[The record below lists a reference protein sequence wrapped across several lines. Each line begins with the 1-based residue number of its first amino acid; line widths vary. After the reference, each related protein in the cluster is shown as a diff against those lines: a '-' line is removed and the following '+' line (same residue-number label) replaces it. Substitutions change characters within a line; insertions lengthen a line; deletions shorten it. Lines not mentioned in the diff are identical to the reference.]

1 LLIGLTILKPYQ
13 TQGKEMKFILGLS
26 IKHKIMAIA
35 AIGIVGFAAYL
46 LFSIKSQL
54 ETEAQLDII
63 EKVIFPTIER
73 SDQAS
78 VLLFKLRN
86 QLGNALSE
94 EDADLINEA
103 EESAR
108 KLTSTLSEI
117 SNINNVQR
125 HEDTEQLKQAF
136 TRYKV
141 PAIKLAKNMLNGTV
155 DFTQLASLAKN
166 VNQYYDDFNA
176 ELSSFRE
183 HSYNSFEQAIKTTKE
198 QNKRTTQ
205 IGIFIALLVML
216 TLIISAWS
224 IANIITK
231 TINRIVSS
239 LADMSTGKGD
249 LTIRLKT
256 RAKDEV
262 GDLVDN
268 FNGFITHLQLLIK
281 VMANLSVGVSS
292 GAEKVSE
299 IANMTQQGIHKQ
311 QDEINLVA
319 TAVNEMAATAQ
330 EVSRNADEAASA
342 TTQAQKDTHYSQTV
356 MAENVQ
362 SISALVSD
370 VEHAREV
377 IQNLAK
383 ESALIGNAS
392 HVIQG
397 IAEQTNLLALNAAIE
412 AARAGEQGR
421 GFAVVADEVRSLAAR
436 TEESTSEIQS
446 IIERLQQGTE
456 QAVNAMESSREK
468 AIAVVEQSQATE
480 NSLTS
485 IMTNV
490 DTINNM
496 NGQVASAAVEQRT
509 VSEEVS
515 SNIVKI
521 NEVSEDTVLQ
531 AENTSK
537 ASINLAE
544 QAQNLRKIVNE
555 FKV

>member
-1 LLIGLTILKPYQ
+1 
-13 TQGKEMKFILGLS
+13 MKFILGLS

-35 AIGIVGFAAYL
+35 VIGILGFAAYL
-46 LFSIKSQL
+46 AFTIKSQL
-54 ETEAQLDII
+54 TTEAKLDII
-63 EKVIFPTIER
+63 EHIIFPTIEH
-73 SDQAS
+73 SDQAG
-78 VLLFKLRN
+78 VLLYKLRN

-94 EDADLINEA
+94 EDADLITEA
-103 EESAR
+103 ESSASQLSVIL
-108 KLTSTLSEI
+108 KEITS
-117 SNINNVQR
+117 INNGLRAQ
-125 HEDTEQLKQAF
+125 ESKDLEQAF
-136 TRYKV
+136 EGYRI
-141 PAIKLAKNMLNGTV
+141 PAIKLAQDMLSGTV
-155 DFTQLASLAKN
+155 DFTQLSTLANN
-166 VNQYYDDFNA
+166 VNQSYDYFD
-176 ELSSFRE
+176 EQLSAFRE
-183 HSYNSFEQAIKTTKE
+183 QSYDAFGQAIKATNE
-198 QNKRTTQ
+198 QNKQTTYV
-205 IGIFIALLVML
+205 GIIIALLVMFIL
-216 TLIISAWS
+216 TFSAWS

-231 TINRIVSS
+231 TINRIVRS

-249 LTIRLKT
+249 LTIRLQT

-281 VMANLSVGVSS
+281 VMANLSLGVSS
-292 GAEKVSE
+292 GAEKVQE
-299 IANMTQQGIHKQ
+299 IAKMTQQGIHNQ
-311 QDEINLVA
+311 QDEINMVA

-342 TTQAQKDTHYSQTV
+342 TNHAKEDTTHSQKV
-356 MAENVQ
+356 MSENIQ
-362 SISALVSD
+362 SISALVSE
-370 VEHAREV
+370 VENAREV

-392 HVIQG
+392 QVIQG

-446 IIERLQQGTE
+446 IIERLQHGTE
-456 QAVNAMESSREK
+456 QAVSAMENSREK
-468 AIAVVEQSQATE
+468 AITVVDQSQATE
-480 NSLTS
+480 SSLTS

-496 NGQVASAAVEQRT
+496 NGQVANAAVEQRT

-515 SNIVKI
+515 ANIIKI
-521 NEVSEDTVLQ
+521 NGVSEDTVAQ

-537 ASINLAE
+537 ASSDLAE
-544 QAQNLRKIVNE
+544 QAENLRQIVNE

>member
-1 LLIGLTILKPYQ
+1 
-13 TQGKEMKFILGLS
+13 MKFILSLS

-35 AIGIVGFAAYL
+35 VIGILGFAAYL
-46 LFSIKSQL
+46 AFTIKSQL
-54 ETEAQLDII
+54 ATEARLDTI
-63 EKVIFPTIER
+63 EHIIFPTIEH

-78 VLLFKLRN
+78 VLLFKLRD
-86 QLGNALSE
+86 QLGRALSE

-103 EESAR
+103 EKSAS
-108 KLTSTLSEI
+108 KLTILLQEMSS
-117 SNINNVQR
+117 INSAQR
-125 HEDTEQLKQAF
+125 AQNTKQLEQAF
-136 TRYKV
+136 KSYNI
-141 PAIKLAKNMLNGTV
+141 PATQLAKDMFNGTV
-155 DFTQLASLAKN
+155 DFTQLSSLAAN
-166 VNQYYDDFNA
+166 VNQSYDNFNE
-176 ELSSFRE
+176 ELSTFRE
-183 HSYNSFEQAIKTTKE
+183 QSYGAFGQAIKSTNE

-205 IGIFIALLVML
+205 IGIAIALLVML
-216 TLIISAWS
+216 TLTFSAWS

-231 TINRIVSS
+231 TINRIVRS

-249 LTIRLKT
+249 LTIRLQT

-281 VMANLSVGVSS
+281 VMANLSLGVSG
-292 GAEKVSE
+292 GAEKVQK
-299 IANMTQQGIHKQ
+299 IAKMTQQGIHNQ
-311 QDEINLVA
+311 QDEINMVA

-342 TTQAQKDTHYSQTV
+342 TNHAKEDTHHSQKV
-356 MAENVQ
+356 MAQNIQ
-362 SISALVSD
+362 SISALVSE
-370 VEHAREV
+370 VENAREV

-392 HVIQG
+392 QVIQG

-446 IIERLQQGTE
+446 IIERLQLGTE

-468 AIAVVEQSQATE
+468 AITVVDQSQATE
-480 NSLTS
+480 SSLTS

-490 DTINNM
+490 DTINDM
-496 NGQVASAAVEQRT
+496 NSQVANAAVEQRS

-515 SNIVKI
+515 TNIIKI
-521 NEVSEDTVLQ
+521 NEVSEETVTQ
-531 AENTSK
+531 AENTSQ
-537 ASINLAE
+537 ASSELAA
-544 QAQNLRKIVNE
+544 QAENLRQIVNE

>member
-1 LLIGLTILKPYQ
+1 
-13 TQGKEMKFILGLS
+13 MKFILSLS

-35 AIGIVGFAAYL
+35 VIGILGFAAYL
-46 LFSIKSQL
+46 AFTIKSQL
-54 ETEAQLDII
+54 ATEARLDTI
-63 EKVIFPTIER
+63 EHIIFPTIEH

-78 VLLFKLRN
+78 VLLFKLRD
-86 QLGNALSE
+86 QLGRALSE

-103 EESAR
+103 ERSAS
-108 KLTSTLSEI
+108 KLTILLQEMSS
-117 SNINNVQR
+117 INSAQR
-125 HEDTEQLKQAF
+125 AQNTKQLEQAF
-136 TRYKV
+136 KSYNI
-141 PAIKLAKNMLNGTV
+141 PATQLAKDMLNGTV
-155 DFTQLASLAKN
+155 DFTQLSSLAAN
-166 VNQYYDDFNA
+166 VNQSYDNFNE
-176 ELSSFRE
+176 ELSTFRE
-183 HSYNSFEQAIKTTKE
+183 QSYGAFGQAIKSTNE

-205 IGIFIALLVML
+205 IGIAIALLVML
-216 TLIISAWS
+216 TLTFSAWS

-231 TINRIVSS
+231 TINRIVRS

-249 LTIRLKT
+249 LTIRLQT

-281 VMANLSVGVSS
+281 VMANLSLGVSG
-292 GAEKVSE
+292 GAEKVQK
-299 IANMTQQGIHKQ
+299 IAKMTQQGIHNQ
-311 QDEINLVA
+311 QDEINMVA

-342 TTQAQKDTHYSQTV
+342 TNHAKEDTHHSQKV
-356 MAENVQ
+356 MAQNIQ
-362 SISALVSD
+362 SISALVSE
-370 VEHAREV
+370 VENAREV

-392 HVIQG
+392 QVIQG

-446 IIERLQQGTE
+446 IIERLQLGTE

-468 AIAVVEQSQATE
+468 AITVVDQSQATE
-480 NSLTS
+480 SSLTS

-490 DTINNM
+490 DTINDM
-496 NGQVASAAVEQRT
+496 NSQVANAAVEQRS

-515 SNIVKI
+515 TNIIKI
-521 NEVSEDTVLQ
+521 NEVSEETVTQ
-531 AENTSK
+531 AENTSQ
-537 ASINLAE
+537 ASSELAA
-544 QAQNLRKIVNE
+544 QAENLRQIVNE

>member
-1 LLIGLTILKPYQ
+1 
-13 TQGKEMKFILGLS
+13 MKFILGLS
-26 IKHKIMAIA
+26 IKNKIMAIA
-35 AIGIVGFAAYL
+35 VIGIVGFAAYL

-54 ETEAQLDII
+54 ETEAQLDAI
-63 EKVIFPTIER
+63 EQIIFPTIER

-78 VLLFKLRN
+78 VLLHKLLN
-86 QLGNALSE
+86 QLGTALSE
-94 EDADLINEA
+94 EDADLIVESEA
-103 EESAR
+103 SAN
-108 KLTSTLSEI
+108 KLNDILNEI
-117 SNINNVQR
+117 SNINGQQR
-125 HEDTEQLKQAF
+125 REEIKPLIQAF
-136 TRYKV
+136 QRYKI
-141 PAIKLAKNMLNGTV
+141 PAIKLAKDMLNGTV
-155 DFTQLASLAKN
+155 DFSQLADLANN
-166 VNQYYDDFNA
+166 VNQYYDDFNT
-176 ELSSFRE
+176 ELSTFRKA
-183 HSYNSFEQAIKTTKE
+183 SYDSFELAIKSTKD
-198 QNKRTTQ
+198 QNKRTTH
-205 IGIFIALLVML
+205 IGIVIAVLVML

-231 TINRIVSS
+231 AINRIVRS

-256 RAKDEV
+256 RAQDEV
-262 GDLVDN
+262 GDLVNN

-281 VMANLSVGVSS
+281 VMANLSLGVSS
-292 GAEKVSE
+292 GAEKVRG
-299 IANMTQQGIHKQ
+299 IASMTQQGIHNQ

-319 TAVNEMAATAQ
+319 TAVNEMAATAH
-330 EVSRNADEAASA
+330 EVSRNADQAASA
-342 TTQAQKDTHYSQTV
+342 TAQAQKDTHHSQTV
-356 MAENVQ
+356 MAQNVQ

-392 HVIQG
+392 QVIQG

-421 GFAVVADEVRSLAAR
+421 GFAVVADEVRSLAGR

-446 IIERLQQGTE
+446 IIERLQRGTE

-468 AIAVVEQSQATE
+468 AIAVVDQSQATE

-490 DTINNM
+490 NTINEM

-515 SNIVKI
+515 TNIVKI
-521 NEVSEDTVLQ
+521 NEVSEETVLQ
-531 AENTSK
+531 AGNTSV

-544 QAQNLRKIVNE
+544 QALNLRQIVNE

>member
-1 LLIGLTILKPYQ
+1 
-13 TQGKEMKFILGLS
+13 MKFILGLS
-26 IKHKIMAIA
+26 IKNKIMAIA
-35 AIGIVGFAAYL
+35 VIGIIGFAAYL

-54 ETEAQLDII
+54 ETEAQLDAI
-63 EKVIFPTIER
+63 EQIIFPTIER

-78 VLLFKLRN
+78 VLLHKLRN
-86 QLGNALSE
+86 QLGTALSE
-94 EDADLINEA
+94 EDADLIVESEA
-103 EESAR
+103 SAN
-108 KLTSTLSEI
+108 KLNDILNEI
-117 SNINNVQR
+117 SNINGQQR
-125 HEDTEQLKQAF
+125 REEIKPLIQAF
-136 TRYKV
+136 QRYKT
-141 PAIKLAKNMLNGTV
+141 PAIKLAKDMLNGTV
-155 DFTQLASLAKN
+155 DFSQLADLANN
-166 VNQYYDDFNA
+166 VNQYYDDFNT
-176 ELSSFRE
+176 ELSTFRKA
-183 HSYNSFEQAIKTTKE
+183 SYDSFELAIKSTKE
-198 QNKRTTQ
+198 QNKRTTH
-205 IGIFIALLVML
+205 IGIVIAVLVML

-231 TINRIVSS
+231 TINRIVRS

-256 RAKDEV
+256 RAQDEV
-262 GDLVDN
+262 GDLVNN

-281 VMANLSVGVSS
+281 VMANLSSGVSS
-292 GAEKVSE
+292 GAEKVRE
-299 IANMTQQGIHKQ
+299 IASMTQQGIHNQ

-319 TAVNEMAATAQ
+319 TAVNEMAATAH
-330 EVSRNADEAASA
+330 EVSRNADQAASA
-342 TTQAQKDTHYSQTV
+342 TAQAQKDTHHSQTV
-356 MAENVQ
+356 MAQNVQ

-392 HVIQG
+392 QVIQG

-421 GFAVVADEVRSLAAR
+421 GFAVVADEVRSLAGR

-446 IIERLQQGTE
+446 IIERLQRGTE

-468 AIAVVEQSQATE
+468 AIAVVDQSQATE

-490 DTINNM
+490 NTINEM

-515 SNIVKI
+515 TNIVKI
-521 NEVSEDTVLQ
+521 NEVSEETVLQ
-531 AENTSK
+531 AGNTSV

-544 QAQNLRKIVNE
+544 QALNLRQIVNE

>member
-1 LLIGLTILKPYQ
+1 
-13 TQGKEMKFILGLS
+13 MKFILSLS

-35 AIGIVGFAAYL
+35 VIGILGFAAYL
-46 LFSIKSQL
+46 AFTIKSQL
-54 ETEAQLDII
+54 ATEARLDTI
-63 EKVIFPTIER
+63 EHIIFPTIEH

-78 VLLFKLRN
+78 VLLFKLRD
-86 QLGNALSE
+86 QLGRALSE

-103 EESAR
+103 EKSAS
-108 KLTSTLSEI
+108 KLTILLQEMSS
-117 SNINNVQR
+117 INSAQR
-125 HEDTEQLKQAF
+125 AQNTKQLEQAF
-136 TRYKV
+136 KSYNI
-141 PAIKLAKNMLNGTV
+141 PATQLAKDMLNGTV
-155 DFTQLASLAKN
+155 DFTQLSSLAAN
-166 VNQYYDDFNA
+166 VNQSYDDFNE
-176 ELSSFRE
+176 ELSTFRE
-183 HSYNSFEQAIKTTKE
+183 QSYGAFGQAIKLTNE

-205 IGIFIALLVML
+205 IGIAIALLVML
-216 TLIISAWS
+216 TLTFSAWS

-231 TINRIVSS
+231 TINRIVRS

-249 LTIRLKT
+249 LTIRLQT

-281 VMANLSVGVSS
+281 VMANLSLGVSG
-292 GAEKVSE
+292 GAEKVQK
-299 IANMTQQGIHKQ
+299 IAKMTQQGIHNQ
-311 QDEINLVA
+311 QNEINMVA

-342 TTQAQKDTHYSQTV
+342 TNHAKEDTHNSQKV
-356 MAENVQ
+356 MAQNIQ
-362 SISALVSD
+362 SISALVSE
-370 VEHAREV
+370 VENAREV

-392 HVIQG
+392 QVIQG

-446 IIERLQQGTE
+446 IIERLQLGTE

-468 AIAVVEQSQATE
+468 AITVVDQSQATE
-480 NSLTS
+480 SSLTS

-490 DTINNM
+490 DTINDM
-496 NGQVASAAVEQRT
+496 NSQVANAAVEQRS

-515 SNIVKI
+515 TNIIKI
-521 NEVSEDTVLQ
+521 NEVSEETVTQ
-531 AENTSK
+531 AENTSQ
-537 ASINLAE
+537 ASSELAA
-544 QAQNLRKIVNE
+544 QAENLRQIVNE

>member
-1 LLIGLTILKPYQ
+1 
-13 TQGKEMKFILGLS
+13 MKFILGLS

-94 EDADLINEA
+94 EDADLISEA

-108 KLTSTLSEI
+108 KLASTLSEI

-125 HEDTEQLKQAF
+125 HEDTEQLKRAF
-136 TRYKV
+136 NRYKV
-141 PAIKLAKNMLNGTV
+141 PAINLAKNMLNGTV
-155 DFTQLASLAKN
+155 DFTELASLAKN

-183 HSYNSFEQAIKTTKE
+183 QSYSSFEQAIKTTKT

-256 RAKDEV
+256 RAQDEV

-281 VMANLSVGVSS
+281 VMANLSIGVSS

-356 MAENVQ
+356 MAKNVQ